1 MRPNF
6 HFLLESKDFTIII
19 YNLNIYIINK
29 RLKRWKLWNEQPI
42 FAKKLTNYKNN
53 VPLSLVIRPKYTV
66 EKGY

>member
-1 MRPNF
+1 MTPNF
-6 HFLLESKDFTIII
+6 HFLLKSDDFTIII

-29 RLKRWKLWNEQPI
+29 RLKRWKLWNPRPI

-53 VPLSLVIRPKYTV
+53 VPLSLVIRPEYTV